1 MPVITYIARQ
11 IFTYPF
17 VVKVWEKATAKEA
30 RQFWSIP
37 RQACSTKIANKTQF
51 S

>member
-17 VVKVWEKATAKEA
+17 VVKVWEKATKKEA
-30 RQFWSIP
+30 KQFWTIQRLP
-37 RQACSTKIANKTQF
+37 CSTKNANKTQF